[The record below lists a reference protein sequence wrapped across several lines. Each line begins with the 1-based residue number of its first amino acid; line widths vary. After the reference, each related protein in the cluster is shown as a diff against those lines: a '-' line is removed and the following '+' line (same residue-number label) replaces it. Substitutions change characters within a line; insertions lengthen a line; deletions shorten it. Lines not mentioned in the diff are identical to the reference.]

1 MHNPFHPPSL
11 YQNYQ
16 PPPQGS
22 DLLMPVPGWGWPAN
36 SAGER
41 RVGVGALG
49 ETYPVTLPLIGKTS
63 VDLPVSQITA
73 DAVNTAVPLLGQQL
87 PQLIEQSTAQIR
99 MTVIQ
104 GAVVAAGIA
113 AVAIFGYK
121 YLTGK

>member
-36 SAGER
+36 SAGPR
-41 RVGVGALG
+41 RVGVGGLG
-49 ETYPVTLPLIGKTS
+49 ETYNMSLPLIGQTS
-63 VDLPVSQITA
+63 ADLPVSRMAT
-73 DAVNTAVPLLGQQL
+73 DAVNAAMPAIQAQL
-87 PQLIEQSTAQIR
+87 PAIIEESAAQIR

-121 YLTGK
+121 WATGK